1 LSATADLTAL
11 LSNAEMRREETHK
24 DEWLDYYMAIKNR
37 ALEVIEDL
45 EQTQQPTFSGKVED
59 WPEFRSVWMELLA
72 EHPESVQVQY
82 LRKSIPAND
91 ARHIAGVK
99 TMGEAWRRLEDV
111 YGNLQLNIITVKTN
125 LESFMPKAVERYKKI
140 REVYEA
146 VEKAVTQLSN
156 LGALHYLKEDFSLM
170 NRIVLK
176 LAEEEQTQYHE
187 YITSDDVMTDV
198 SSTWDMFWGWMEKI
212 HI

>member
-1 LSATADLTAL
+1 
-11 LSNAEMRREETHK
+11 
-24 DEWLDYYMAIKNR
+24 
-37 ALEVIEDL
+37 
-45 EQTQQPTFSGKVED
+45 
-59 WPEFRSVWMELLA
+59 
-72 EHPESVQVQY
+72 
-82 LRKSIPAND
+82 
-91 ARHIAGVK
+91 
-99 TMGEAWRRLEDV
+99 MGEAWKRLENV

-176 LAEEEQTQYHE
+176 LAEEEQTQ
-187 YITSDDVMTDV
+187 
-198 SSTWDMFWGWMEKI
+198 
-212 HI
+212 